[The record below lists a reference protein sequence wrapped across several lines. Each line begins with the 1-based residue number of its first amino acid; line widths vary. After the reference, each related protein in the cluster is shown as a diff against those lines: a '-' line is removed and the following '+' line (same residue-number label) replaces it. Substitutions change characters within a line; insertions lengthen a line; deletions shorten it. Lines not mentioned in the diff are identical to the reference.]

1 MGRSTIFDGA
11 LVRLSSREAAA
22 GTSAEALSKDLYAAA
37 DVLYNVRGSVRAVTT
52 DGLNDAKEG
61 FAFRLGPIPDGN
73 SSALGL
79 VTKLRDLAQ
88 RWDFTVG
95 KITGDMEW
103 LGKTLNKFPKTAAV
117 KTIRFRTRPLGE
129 GVTTEEFVTALEECS
144 KVLLGN
150 MKETR
155 AVIKTVAAEVKNPMG
170 LFQHS
175 EVMIGA
181 KDLLERQGV
190 WELDTKNFAEGC
202 KALATALKAKTAS
215 KRDLY
220 ESALTKLATMD
231 DAKRSRF
238 EEGKPADPTENMS
251 PADAAE
257 WQKQNDKN
265 KDKFKSASSA
275 MVREAAINKELLARY
290 QLELDTAIE
299 SLKNAKKS
307 PKNPKRHFV
316 SALHSMA
323 AALGQLEPE
332 GSGPASEALFRAAD
346 KMNALRPVTDF
357 AKTAAKADVDL
368 LTDIKTALKEKDAG
382 LLQSTL
388 RGVPSV
394 KAVQHTIEALLT
406 TGLKLE
412 IVRDLLGG
420 RLSLKTAFD
429 AALLKLGK
437 HYTFDGACEAVR
449 DALKSAK
456 EVDALIAAAQEQK
469 EDSRSAR
476 DLAREFKL
484 DDALG
489 LDEATKVIKAIQE

>member
-11 LVRLSSREAAA
+11 LVTLGFREAAA
-22 GTSAEALSKDLYAAA
+22 GTSAEALAKDLYAAA
-37 DVLYNVRGSVRAVTT
+37 DVLYDVRGSVRAVTT

-61 FAFRLGPIPDGN
+61 YAFRLGPIPSG
-73 SSALGL
+73 STTTLGL
-79 VTKLRDLAQ
+79 VTELRNLAQ
-88 RWDFTVG
+88 KWDFTVG
-95 KITGDMEW
+95 KIAGDMEW
-103 LGKTLNKFPKTAAV
+103 LGKTLNKFPKTAVV

-129 GVTTEEFVTALEECS
+129 GVTTEEFVTALGECS

-215 KRDLY
+215 KLDLY
-220 ESALTKLATMD
+220 ENALTKLATMD

-257 WQKQNDKN
+257 WKKQNDKN
-265 KDKFKSASSA
+265 KDKFKSGMA
-275 MVREAAINKELLARY
+275 REAEVDKELLTRY
-290 QLELDTAIE
+290 RLELDTAIE
-299 SLKNAKKS
+299 ALKSAKKS
-307 PKNPKRHFV
+307 PKNPKKHLE
-316 SALHSMA
+316 SALRSIG

-346 KMNALRPVTDF
+346 KMNTLRPVTDF
-357 AKTAAKADVDL
+357 AKSAAKADVDL

-388 RGVPSV
+388 RGVSSV

-420 RLSLKTAFD
+420 KLSLKASSFD

-437 HYTFDGACEAVR
+437 HYTFDGACEAVK
-449 DALKSAK
+449 DALKSTK
-456 EVDALIAAAQEQK
+456 EADALIAAAQEQK
-469 EDSRSAR
+469 DDSRSAR

-484 DDALG
+484 EDALG
-489 LDEATKVIKAIQE
+489 LDEATKIIKAIQE

>member
-1 MGRSTIFDGA
+1 MGRSTIFDSA
-11 LVRLSSREAAA
+11 LVKLGSREAAA
-22 GTSAEALSKDLYAAA
+22 GTNAEALAKDLYAAA

-61 FAFRLGPIPDGN
+61 FVFRLGPIPSGN

-88 RWDFTVG
+88 RWDFTIG

-215 KRDLY
+215 KLDLY
-220 ESALTKLATMD
+220 ENALTKLATMD

-265 KDKFKSASSA
+265 KDKFK
-275 MVREAAINKELLARY
+275 
-290 QLELDTAIE
+290 
-299 SLKNAKKS
+299 
-307 PKNPKRHFV
+307 
-316 SALHSMA
+316 
-323 AALGQLEPE
+323 
-332 GSGPASEALFRAAD
+332 
-346 KMNALRPVTDF
+346 
-357 AKTAAKADVDL
+357 TAAKADVDL

-388 RGVPSV
+388 RGVSSV

-420 RLSLKTAFD
+420 KLSLKASSFD

-437 HYTFDGACEAVR
+437 HYTFDGACEAVK
-449 DALKSAK
+449 DALKSTK
-456 EVDALIAAAQEQK
+456 EADALIAAAQEQK
-469 EDSRSAR
+469 DDSRSAR

-489 LDEATKVIKAIQE
+489 LDEATKIIKAIQE

>member
-11 LVRLSSREAAA
+11 LVRLGSREAAA
-22 GTSAEALSKDLYAAA
+22 GTSAEALAKDLYAAA
-37 DVLYNVRGSVRAVTT
+37 DVLYDVRGSVRAVTT

-61 FAFRLGPIPDGN
+61 YAFRLGPIPSG
-73 SSALGL
+73 STTTLGL
-79 VTKLRDLAQ
+79 VTELRNLAQ
-88 RWDFTVG
+88 KWDFTVG
-95 KITGDMEW
+95 KIAGDMEW

-129 GVTTEEFVTALEECS
+129 GVTTEEFVTALGECS

-215 KRDLY
+215 KLDLY
-220 ESALTKLATMD
+220 ENALTKLATMD

-251 PADAAE
+251 PEDAKE
-257 WQKQNDKN
+257 WKVQHDKH
-265 KDKFKSASSA
+265 KDNFKA
-275 MVREAAINKELLARY
+275 AAIDKELLERY
-290 QLELDTAIE
+290 QLEVDTAIE
-299 SLKNAKKS
+299 ALKLARRT
-307 PKNPKRHFV
+307 PKNPKKHFF
-316 SALHSMA
+316 SALHSIAM
-323 AALGQLEPE
+323 ALGQLEPDGQ
-332 GSGPASEALFRAAD
+332 GSASWAVEHAAQ
-346 KMNALRPVTDF
+346 KVNTLRPVTDF
-357 AKTAAKADVDL
+357 AKSAAKADVDL
-368 LTDIKTALKEKDAG
+368 LTDLKTALKEKDAT
-382 LLQSTL
+382 LLQSSL
-388 RGVPSV
+388 SGVPAV
-394 KAVQHTIEALLT
+394 RAVQHVLEAMIS
-406 TGLKLE
+406 TGTKPSAA
-412 IVRDLLGG
+412 RDLLGG
-420 RLSLKTAFD
+420 RLSLKATFD

-437 HYTFDGACEAVR
+437 HYTFDGACEAVK
-449 DALKSAK
+449 DALKSTK
-456 EVDALIAAAQEQK
+456 EADALIAAAQEQK
-469 EDSRSAR
+469 DDSRSAR

-489 LDEATKVIKAIQE
+489 LDEATKIIKAIQE

>member
-11 LVRLSSREAAA
+11 LVKLGSREAAA
-22 GTSAEALSKDLYAAA
+22 GTSAEALAKDLYAAA
-37 DVLYNVRGSVRAVTT
+37 DVLYDVRGSVRAVTT

-61 FAFRLGPIPDGN
+61 YAFRLGPIPSG
-73 SSALGL
+73 STTTLGL
-79 VTKLRDLAQ
+79 VTELRNLAQ
-88 RWDFTVG
+88 KWDFTVG
-95 KITGDMEW
+95 KIAGDMEW

-129 GVTTEEFVTALEECS
+129 GVTTEEFVTALGECS

-215 KRDLY
+215 KLDLY
-220 ESALTKLATMD
+220 ENALTKLATMD

-265 KDKFKSASSA
+265 KDKFK
-275 MVREAAINKELLARY
+275 
-290 QLELDTAIE
+290 
-299 SLKNAKKS
+299 
-307 PKNPKRHFV
+307 
-316 SALHSMA
+316 
-323 AALGQLEPE
+323 
-332 GSGPASEALFRAAD
+332 
-346 KMNALRPVTDF
+346 
-357 AKTAAKADVDL
+357 TAAKADVDL

-388 RGVPSV
+388 RGVSSV

-412 IVRDLLGG
+412 IARDLLGG
-420 RLSLKTAFD
+420 KLSLKTSSFD

-437 HYTFDGACEAVR
+437 SYTFDGACEAVKG
-449 DALKSAK
+449 ALKSTK
-456 EVDALIAAAQEQK
+456 EADALIAAAQEQK
-469 EDSRSAR
+469 DDSRSAR

-489 LDEATKVIKAIQE
+489 LDEATKIIKAIQE